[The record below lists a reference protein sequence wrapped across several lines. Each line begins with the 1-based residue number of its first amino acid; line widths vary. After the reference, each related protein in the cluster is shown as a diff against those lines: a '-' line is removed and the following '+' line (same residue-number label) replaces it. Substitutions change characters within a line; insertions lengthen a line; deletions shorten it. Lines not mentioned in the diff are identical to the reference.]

1 MLRDSPGSVHH
12 TRLLVK
18 LLVHLLLLISL
29 SGLTGA
35 AIVGHQSRD
44 LGGVKGSAPVAAP
57 VTDIADLLGQATIKR
72 SAPIEIAEADL
83 NQYLSAT
90 LGGKQ
95 SGRSAGM
102 GAFEKVLVDL
112 EPGIARITL
121 CWLIK
126 GYRTTSTLDLRLGQ
140 ESGQHRSEVVSG
152 AYGRMPVARG
162 FLAPVLPAYQA
173 LAAACGPEIKSILN
187 MTKIQIAK
195 DKLVL
200 DPRF

>member
-1 MLRDSPGSVHH
+1 M
-12 TRLLVK
+12 K
-18 LLVHLLLLISL
+18 LLVHLVLLISL

-35 AIVGHQSRD
+35 AIVSHQAPD
-44 LGGVKGSAPVAAP
+44 LGGVKGTEPATAP

-72 SAPIEIAEADL
+72 SAPIEITEADL
-83 NQYLSAT
+83 NHYLSAT

-95 SGRSAGM
+95 SGRSSRM

-112 EPGIARITL
+112 EPGVARITL
-121 CWLIK
+121 CWLIE
-126 GYRTTSTLDLRLGQ
+126 GHRTTSSLDLHLS
-140 ESGQHRSEVVSG
+140 EKSGAHHAEIVGG

-162 FLAPVLPAYQA
+162 FLAPVLPAYVA
-173 LAAACGPEIKSILN
+173 LAAACGAEIKSILN
-187 MTKIQIAK
+187 MTKIHIAK